1 MTAGVRVER
10 RSGLAVLVLDRPD
23 RLNALSRD
31 VVRAIGAVGRE
42 FDADPSVR
50 AVVVT
55 GSGDRAFCAGA
66 DLKERAGMADDEV
79 REMLGLYRT
88 ELAWLGAFRAPVI
101 AAINGL
107 ALGGGLELALHCDL
121 RVAKANAI
129 LGLPETSLGVIPAAG
144 GTQRLPRIVGA
155 ARARELILLG
165 RRVGAEEA
173 LAMGLVNRICPDGAD
188 LLLDTIEFIE
198 PILKGAP
205 LAQRAALEALRAAE
219 LPLVEGLGVE
229 RTAYEAC
236 LTSEDRREALAA
248 FAEKRAA
255 RFQGR

>member
-1 MTAGVRVER
+1 MTAGVRVDR
-10 RSGLAVLVLDRPD
+10 QSGLAVMVLDRPD
-23 RLNALSRD
+23 RMNALSRD

-42 FDADPSVR
+42 LDADPSVR
-50 AVVVT
+50 AVIVT

-66 DLKERAGMADDEV
+66 DLKERAGMSEDEV

-121 RVAKANAI
+121 RVAKAHAI
-129 LGLPETSLGVIPAAG
+129 LGLPETGLGVIPAAG

-165 RRVGAEEA
+165 RRLRAEEA
-173 LAMGLVNRICPDGAD
+173 LAMGLVNRVCANEAD
-188 LLLDTIEFIE
+188 LLLDTVEFIQ
-198 PILKGAP
+198 PILNGAP
-205 LAQRAALEALRAAE
+205 LAQRAALQALRAAE
-219 LPLVEGLGVE
+219 LPLAEGLSVE
-229 RTAYEAC
+229 RSAYEAC

-255 RFQGR
+255 RFEGR